1 MNYKLYSN
9 AKNDYLD
16 SEKIFR
22 QVLENRSVK
31 NIDRYVNLD
40 DGVLHDY
47 SLLNNIELAVECLD
61 KHVKDG
67 GNISIIVDC
76 DPDGYCSAAMMYNY
90 LRRTLKHN
98 RIKYVLHEKKKHGL
112 SNDITIPEGTTLLI
126 IPDAGSND
134 YEELKKLK
142 DRGIDVIILDHHEA
156 EYVSEDAIVVN
167 NQLCDYPNKNL
178 CGAGIV
184 YKFLQALDNYYFE
197 MSADDYLDLVALAN
211 IADVMDIT
219 ELETK
224 RLIDKGLE
232 NVKNPMFKAIID
244 KRAYD
249 IKGQVTINNVAFY
262 IVPVINAIIRVGSL
276 GDKDLLF
283 QGFLEK
289 YQTFKYK
296 KRGEDE
302 LVDEIIYDKV
312 AREGINLKAKQTR
325 EMDKYLK
332 DVFKL
337 IENEKLSN
345 NNLLVVNATEFNQS
359 LTGIMAIKVASKYD
373 RPCLM
378 IRQKE
383 DNTELFGGSG
393 RNIDNNGI
401 DDLKEYLNNTGLIMA
416 EGHPN
421 AFGIVELHKD
431 NIDKLIDL
439 FNQDGSIVQKHFYVD
454 FIVPFDELTDDF
466 IGTLNVLKKHWG
478 KGIKEPYIAV
488 ENIDV
493 HPEEVSVMGKE
504 MNTVKIN
511 VDGIEFIKF
520 KCDLTEKLMTMEED
534 FTMNIVGKC
543 SMNDFNGKVTP
554 QIIIEAYEIV

>member
-1 MNYKLYSN
+1 M
-9 AKNDYLD
+9 
-16 SEKIFR
+16 
-22 QVLENRSVK
+22 
-31 NIDRYVNLD
+31 
-40 DGVLHDY
+40 
-47 SLLNNIELAVECLD
+47 
-61 KHVKDG
+61 
-67 GNISIIVDC
+67 
-76 DPDGYCSAAMMYNY
+76 
-90 LRRTLKHN
+90 
-98 RIKYVLHEKKKHGL
+98 LHEKKKHGL

-134 YEELKKLK
+134 YKELKKLK

-184 YKFLQALDNYYFE
+184 YKFLQALDDYYFE

-276 GDKDLLF
+276 GGKDLLF

-302 LVDEIIYDKV
+302 LVDEIIYNKV
-312 AREGINLKAKQTR
+312 AREGTNLKAKQTR

-337 IENEKLSN
+337 I
-345 NNLLVVNATEFNQS
+345 
-359 LTGIMAIKVASKYD
+359 
-373 RPCLM
+373 
-378 IRQKE
+378 
-383 DNTELFGGSG
+383 
-393 RNIDNNGI
+393 
-401 DDLKEYLNNTGLIMA
+401 
-416 EGHPN
+416 
-421 AFGIVELHKD
+421 
-431 NIDKLIDL
+431 
-439 FNQDGSIVQKHFYVD
+439 
-454 FIVPFDELTDDF
+454 
-466 IGTLNVLKKHWG
+466 
-478 KGIKEPYIAV
+478 
-488 ENIDV
+488 
-493 HPEEVSVMGKE
+493 
-504 MNTVKIN
+504 
-511 VDGIEFIKF
+511 
-520 KCDLTEKLMTMEED
+520 
-534 FTMNIVGKC
+534 
-543 SMNDFNGKVTP
+543 
-554 QIIIEAYEIV
+554 

>member
-1 MNYKLYSN
+1 MI
-9 AKNDYLD
+9 AT
-16 SEKIFR
+16 
-22 QVLENRSVK
+22 
-31 NIDRYVNLD
+31 
-40 DGVLHDY
+40 
-47 SLLNNIELAVECLD
+47 
-61 KHVKDG
+61 
-67 GNISIIVDC
+67 
-76 DPDGYCSAAMMYNY
+76 PDGYCSAAMMYNY

-156 EYVSEDAIVVN
+156 EYVSKDAIVVN

-184 YKFLQALDNYYFE
+184 YKFLQALDDYYFE

-312 AREGINLKAKQTR
+312 AREGTNLKAKQTR

-431 NIDKLIDL
+431 NIEKLIDL
-439 FNQDGSIVQKHFYVD
+439 FNQDDSIVQKHFYVD
-454 FIVPFDELTDDF
+454 FIIPFDELTDDF

-478 KGIKEPYIAV
+478 KGIKEPYIAI